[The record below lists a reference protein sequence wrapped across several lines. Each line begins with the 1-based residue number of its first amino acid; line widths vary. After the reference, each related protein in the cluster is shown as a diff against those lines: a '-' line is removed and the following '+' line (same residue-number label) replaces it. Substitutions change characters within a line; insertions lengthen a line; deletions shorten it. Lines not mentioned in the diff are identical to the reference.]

1 MQEEKNKYMFGL
13 LSVMDFKAVIIY
25 DRGKKKSEAL
35 SALIGSS

>member
-25 DRGKKKSEAL
+25 DRGKKSEAL
-35 SALIGSS
+35 SALNR